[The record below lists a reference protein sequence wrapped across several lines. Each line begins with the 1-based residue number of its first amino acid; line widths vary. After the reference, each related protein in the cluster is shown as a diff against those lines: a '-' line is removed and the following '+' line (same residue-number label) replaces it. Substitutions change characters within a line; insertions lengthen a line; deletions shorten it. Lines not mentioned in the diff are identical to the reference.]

1 MISVII
7 EMSNKFYKSI
17 EKILLSVRV
26 REDIIKEVG
35 KLGENIVKL
44 RV

>member
-1 MISVII
+1 
-7 EMSNKFYKSI
+7 MSNKFYRSI
-17 EKILLSVRV
+17 EKISLSVRV